1 MTWST
6 ADIPDLT
13 GRRALVTGATSGLGY
28 ETALELLRHGAD
40 VLVAA
45 RNPAKAAQAS
55 TDLAQASGREPTV
68 VELDLADLTSV
79 EKAADEVSKSYDKL
93 DLLVNN
99 AGVMAPPYGQT
110 ADGFELQIGTN
121 HLGHFALTGR
131 LLKLLLKAPDPR
143 VVTVSSFMHK
153 TVRGITREDLRRPAS
168 GYRKWDAYGKS
179 KLANLLFMFELD
191 RRARAA
197 GVNLLSAGAHPG
209 YASTHLQAAG
219 PELAGQEFMV
229 KLMGV
234 GNRLFAQ
241 SAAAGAWPSLYAAT
255 NPDLRPGSY
264 VGPGFLEYRGAPKIV
279 LPSQTAQDPEL
290 AKRLWEWSVGR
301 PAWIRHSPCQSSD
314 TGPTLWLPSGNPK
327 PEVAPCADSQPPSQS
342 PSSCS
347 PSAPARTPTR
357 PGQASV
363 RRTSAS
369 PAPTGSRS
377 APSY

>member
-13 GRRALVTGATSGLGY
+13 GRRALVTGATSGIGY
-28 ETALELLRHGAD
+28 ETALELLRHGAE

-45 RNPAKAAQAS
+45 RNPEKATRAAQ
-55 TDLAQASGREPTV
+55 DLKLASGAEPMV
-68 VELDLADLTSV
+68 VELDLADLTSI
-79 EKAADEVSKSYDKL
+79 EKAADELGKTYDRL

-99 AGVMAPPYGQT
+99 AGVMAPPYRQT
-110 ADGFELQIGTN
+110 VDGFELQVGTN

-131 LLKLLLKAPDPR
+131 LLPLLLKAPSSR

-153 TVRGITREDLRRPAS
+153 TVRGIAPEDLRRPAS
-168 GYRKWDAYGKS
+168 SYRKWDAYGKS

-219 PELAGQEFMV
+219 PELAGQALV
-229 KLMGV
+229 AKVMGL

-264 VGPGFLEYRGAPKIV
+264 VGPGFLGYRGAPKIE
-279 LPSQTAQDPEL
+279 LPTRKAQDPAL
-290 AKRLWEWSVGR
+290 AKRLWEWSVEATGVD
-301 PAWIRHSPCQSSD
+301 PALTVPR
-314 TGPTLWLPSGNPK
+314 
-327 PEVAPCADSQPPSQS
+327 
-342 PSSCS
+342 
-347 PSAPARTPTR
+347 
-357 PGQASV
+357 
-363 RRTSAS
+363 
-369 PAPTGSRS
+369 
-377 APSY
+377 